1 MRKETKYDIGDALVR
16 THCRF
21 RSVRMQFNEPVE
33 LVKRLLR
40 RPCVLI
46 KMRNLI

>member
-33 LVKRLLR
+33 LVNSCCGGRE
-40 RPCVLI
+40 C
-46 KMRNLI
+46 